1 MKLCW
6 TLAALLAF
14 APAAR
19 AEVKTQEVDYS
30 QDGTA
35 LQGVFAWD
43 DAAHGKRPGVLVVH
57 EWWGLNQH
65 ARNQAKRLA
74 GAGYVAFAL
83 DMYGK
88 GKVTTHPADAQAFAQ
103 EVAKNPELMRAR
115 FLAALDVLR
124 KNPHVDPA
132 RVAAFGYCFGG
143 SVVLSMARQGVDDL
157 AAVVSFHGG
166 LGGLLPAK
174 PGQVKARVLVL
185 NGAEDPFATPE
196 LIAKFKKEM
205 TDAGAHYEFVNL
217 AGAKHSFTNPDA
229 DKVGMPA
236 LAYNAAADKKSWE
249 LAMKLLHE
257 VFGK

>member
-6 TLAALLAF
+6 TLAALTVF
-14 APAAR
+14 ASTAR

-43 DAAHGKRPGVLVVH
+43 DAVQGKRPGVLVVH

-74 GAGYVAFAL
+74 EAGYVAFAL

-103 EVAKNPELMRAR
+103 AVSKHPDVMRAR

-124 KNPHVDPA
+124 KDPHVDPT

-185 NGAEDPFATPE
+185 NGALDPFATPE
-196 LIAKFKKEM
+196 LIATFKKEM
-205 TDAGAHYEFVNL
+205 ADAGAQCEFVNL
-217 AGAKHSFTNPDA
+217 PGAKHSFTNPDA

-249 LAMKLLHE
+249 LAMKLLRE

>member
-6 TLAALLAF
+6 TLAALTVF
-14 APAAR
+14 ASTAR

-35 LQGVFAWD
+35 LQGVFAWN
-43 DAAHGKRPGVLVVH
+43 DAVQGKRPGVLVVH

-74 GAGYVAFAL
+74 EAGYVAFAL

-103 EVAKNPELMRAR
+103 AVSKSPDVMRAR

-124 KNPHVDPA
+124 KNPRVDPT

-157 AAVVSFHGG
+157 AAAVSFHGG

-174 PGQVKARVLVL
+174 AGQVKARVLVL
-185 NGAEDPFATPE
+185 NGALDPFATPE

-205 TDAGAHYEFVNL
+205 ADAGAQLEFVNL
-217 AGAKHSFTNPDA
+217 PGAKHSFTNPDA
-229 DKVGMPA
+229 DKAGMPA

>member
-6 TLAALLAF
+6 ILAALVAL

-19 AEVKTQEVDYS
+19 AEIRTQEVDYS

-43 DAAHGKRPGVLVVH
+43 DAAQGKRPGVLVVH

-74 GAGYVAFAL
+74 EAGYVAFAL

-103 EVAKNPELMRAR
+103 AVSKNPDVMRAR

-124 KNPHVDPA
+124 KNPHVDPS

-166 LGGLLPAK
+166 LGGLLPAL
-174 PGQVKARVLVL
+174 PGKVKARVLVL
-185 NGAEDPFATPE
+185 NGALDPFATPE
-196 LIAKFKKEM
+196 LIAAFKKEM
-205 TDAGAHYEFVNL
+205 TDAGARYDFVNL
-217 AGAKHSFTNPDA
+217 PGAKHSFTNPDA
-229 DKVGMPA
+229 DKAGMPA
-236 LAYNAAADKKSWE
+236 LAYSATADKESWE
-249 LAMKLLHE
+249 RAMKLLRE
-257 VFGK
+257 VFGR

>member
-1 MKLCW
+1 MKLGW
-6 TLAALLAF
+6 TLAALVAF

-35 LQGVFAWD
+35 LHGFFAWD
-43 DAAHGKRPGVLVVH
+43 DAVQGRRPGVLVVH

-65 ARNQAKRLA
+65 ARNQAERLA

-88 GKVTTHPADAQAFAQ
+88 GKVTTHPADAQAFAA
-103 EVAKNPELMRAR
+103 EVTKQPQVMRAR

-124 KNPHVDPA
+124 KNPHVDPT

-157 AAVVSFHGG
+157 AAVVTFHGG
-166 LGGLLPAK
+166 LGGLAPAK
-174 PGQVKARVLVL
+174 AGEVKARILVL

-196 LIAKFKKEM
+196 LIAKFKQEM

-217 AGAKHSFTNPDA
+217 PGAKHSFTNPDA
-229 DKVGMPA
+229 DKAGMPA

-249 LAMKLLHE
+249 LAMKLLGE
-257 VFGK
+257 VFKK